1 MQNGWR
7 RGAVRKSSR
16 LNQDLY
22 AEKVYGLLTGVP
34 EYLLGVATKWI
45 NIEMYWKVST
55 EILNCIM
62 GQLSVIIVCKCLQ
75 QFKEDTFKVSITN
88 SF

>member
-1 MQNGWR
+1 MPTKRRTKKGEKYKGFAVEKGNGERDLSDIKYTSSQPKGRTHCEKMQNGWR

-34 EYLLGVATKWI
+34 EYLLGVATK
-45 NIEMYWKVST
+45 
-55 EILNCIM
+55 
-62 GQLSVIIVCKCLQ
+62 
-75 QFKEDTFKVSITN
+75 
-88 SF
+88 